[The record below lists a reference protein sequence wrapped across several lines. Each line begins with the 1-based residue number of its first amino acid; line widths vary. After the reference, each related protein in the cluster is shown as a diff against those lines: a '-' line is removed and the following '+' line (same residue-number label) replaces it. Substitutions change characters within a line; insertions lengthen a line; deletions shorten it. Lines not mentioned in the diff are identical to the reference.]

1 MTASRDQFVLKQVD
15 IPEATVTL
23 RTDNIIIV
31 RYKQNVMLDLE
42 LQLRMRRIY
51 HDLCQGKKLN
61 FIFSADLGFSV
72 TKEARE
78 NSELLAESSPI
89 KAYAI
94 IVTNIAYRLIANFYY
109 KINKPKVPYKLFGT
123 QDEAIHWLYTLDTL
137 DKINPP
143 KQLSF

>member
-1 MTASRDQFVLKQVD
+1 MTTSKDPFIIRQVD
-15 IPEATVTL
+15 ILEASITL
-23 RTDNIIIV
+23 RNDNIIVV
-31 RYKQNVMLDLE
+31 RYKRNVVLDVE
-42 LQLRMRRIY
+42 LQLRMRKIY
-51 HDLCQGKKLN
+51 HELAAGKKIN

-78 NSELLAESSPI
+78 NAERLSESSPI

-94 IVTNIAYRLIANFYY
+94 IVNNIAYRLIANFYY

-123 QDEAIHWLYTLDTL
+123 QEEATHWLYTLDTL